1 MNFDKAGES
10 LAAGDGSRAGEMA
23 SRRAWAGVRA
33 VKSGEH
39 GPRGS
44 GGTAGSHRIS
54 SEGCMSMRQASRG
67 RREQAGTPGDT
78 TRDTTR

>member
-1 MNFDKAGES
+1 MNFDKAGEGLS
-10 LAAGDGSRAGEMA
+10 AGGGGRAGEMA
-23 SRRAWAGVRA
+23 GRRAWAGVRA
-33 VKSGEH
+33 VTLGKH

-44 GGTAGSHRIS
+44 GGVAGSHRIS
-54 SEGCMSMRQASRG
+54 SEGCMRQASRG